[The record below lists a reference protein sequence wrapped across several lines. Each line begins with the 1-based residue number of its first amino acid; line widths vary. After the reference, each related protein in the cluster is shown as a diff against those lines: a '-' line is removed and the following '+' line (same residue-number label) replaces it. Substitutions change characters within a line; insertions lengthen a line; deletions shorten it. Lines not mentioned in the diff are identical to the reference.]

1 MAKDLTLGQYFPGDS
16 FIHNLDPRTKIISV
30 LAYVGVIFLA
40 TNYWGY
46 FILSLFVALLILLAR
61 IPLRVVL
68 KSVKPLWFIL
78 SFTIILHIFAT
89 PGLVIFEVGPLVAT
103 AEGLIRGFFMALR
116 LCLLI
121 IVASLLIFTT
131 SPIALTDAME
141 RILSPLR
148 KIGVPAHELAMMMT
162 IALRFIPTILE
173 ETDRI
178 VKAQIV
184 RGADFSTGN
193 YFKRAKNMIPLLV
206 PLFISAFRRADD
218 LALAMEA
225 RCYRGGENRTRMRQ
239 LSLGQNDIIA
249 ITVFVFLI
257 IILIVLRSNIFYV
270 V

>member
-1 MAKDLTLGQYFPGDS
+1 MARDLTLGQYFPGDS
-16 FIHNLDPRTKIISV
+16 FIHNLDPRTKIICL

-40 TNYWGY
+40 ANPVGY
-46 FILSLFVALLILLAR
+46 CILALFVGILILLAR
-61 IPLRVVL
+61 IPIRVVL

-78 SFTIILHIFAT
+78 FFTIIIHIFAT
-89 PGLVIFEVGPLVAT
+89 PGLVIFEIGPLVAT

-141 RILSPLR
+141 RLLSPLR

-239 LSLGQNDIIA
+239 LSLGQNDFTA
-249 ITVFVFLI
+249 ITVFLFLI
-257 IILIVLRSNIFYV
+257 VILLVLRSNIIYV